1 MTLTKRI
8 DILDSSPIPRNS
20 EHSTKLT
27 TNQRIRYFIEDY
39 WDIFF
44 GVLAGVLAYKL
55 HIEGS
60 YALSAFASAMAII
73 FFSITVSEIAEILAD
88 RLKEPLGSFVL
99 TFSAVVVEI
108 LLLFMVLLETSD
120 GLSSMAADTVK
131 GGIISAVIVDMNL
144 LLGLSVLVGGLAYKM
159 QEHNEETSGSYITIL
174 LVTACVLLV
183 PSILALTNHN
193 AEVLNKASV
202 FVAILLF
209 AYYIVIL
216 IFQTKT
222 HINFF
227 KATARSRLLRF
238 KKRMQDRENDE
249 EEDEEAEIDHYIFE
263 RMPTAVNFL
272 FMAGFILI
280 IGLLAEFLAMDG
292 LKTSVNLGISPA
304 VAGLIIAFIAV
315 APEFF
320 TAVRAA
326 RNDEPQRV
334 INIAMGAS
342 TVTILVTVPI
352 LLLLAKLYN
361 IELPLNFNTLEI
373 GALIFTV
380 LLAWK
385 TTQNG
390 ITDYLEGISHLVF
403 FFAYM
408 LLAAYF

>member
-1 MTLTKRI
+1 
-8 DILDSSPIPRNS
+8 
-20 EHSTKLT
+20 
-27 TNQRIRYFIEDY
+27 
-39 WDIFF
+39 
-44 GVLAGVLAYKL
+44 LAYKL

-108 LLLFMVLLETSD
+108 LLLFMVLLERSD
-120 GLSSMAADTVK
+120 GLSSMATDTVK

-193 AEVLNKASV
+193 AKVLNKASV
-202 FVAILLF
+202 LVAILLF

-249 EEDEEAEIDHYIFE
+249 EEEEEIDHYIFE

-272 FMAGFILI
+272 FMTGFILI

-320 TAVRAA
+320 TAIRAA
-326 RNDEPQRV
+326 RNDEPQRM

-342 TVTILVTVPI
+342 TVTILVTVPM

>member
-1 MTLTKRI
+1 
-8 DILDSSPIPRNS
+8 LDSSPLPPRCS
-20 EHSTKLT
+20 DEEPPSPRFK
-27 TNQRIRYFIEDY
+27 QRINYFIEDY
-39 WDIFF
+39 WDIFL
-44 GVLAGVLAYKL
+44 GVLAAFLAYSL
-55 HIEGS
+55 NVSGNHTAAS
-60 YALSAFASAMAII
+60 LASAMAIV

-88 RLKEPLGSFVL
+88 RLKEPFGSFIL
-99 TFSAVVVEI
+99 TFSAVAVEI
-108 LLLFMVLLETSD
+108 LLLFMVLVETSN
-120 GLSSMAADTVK
+120 GSSSMAADTVK

-144 LLGLSVLVGGLAYKM
+144 LLGLSVLIGGLTYKM

-193 AEVLNKASV
+193 AEVLKKASTL
-202 FVAILLF
+202 VAILLF

-238 KKRMQDRENDE
+238 KKRVRDKEDE
-249 EEDEEAEIDHYIFE
+249 EEDEEDEIDHYIFE
-263 RMPTAVNFL
+263 RVPTFINFL
-272 FMAGFILI
+272 FMAAFIFI
-280 IGLLAEFLAMDG
+280 IGILAEMLAMNG
-292 LKTSVNLGISPA
+292 LKTAASLGISPA

-320 TAVRAA
+320 TAIRAA

-342 TVTILVTVPI
+342 TVTILLTVPM
-352 LLLLAKLYN
+352 LLFLANLYS
-361 IELPLNFNTLEI
+361 ISLPLNFNTLEI

>member
-1 MTLTKRI
+1 
-8 DILDSSPIPRNS
+8 
-20 EHSTKLT
+20 
-27 TNQRIRYFIEDY
+27 
-39 WDIFF
+39 
-44 GVLAGVLAYKL
+44 LAYKL
-55 HIEGS
+55 HIESS

-108 LLLFMVLLETSD
+108 LLLFMVLLERSD
-120 GLSSMAADTVK
+120 GLSSMATDTVK

-193 AEVLNKASV
+193 AKVLNKASV
-202 FVAILLF
+202 LVAILLF

-238 KKRMQDRENDE
+238 KKRMQDRENGE
-249 EEDEEAEIDHYIFE
+249 EEEEEIDHYIFE

-272 FMAGFILI
+272 FMTGFILI

-320 TAVRAA
+320 TAIRAA
-326 RNDEPQRV
+326 RNDEPQRM

-342 TVTILVTVPI
+342 TVTILVTVPM

>member
-1 MTLTKRI
+1 LTLTKRI
-8 DILDSSPIPRNS
+8 DILDSSPIPQNS
-20 EHSTKLT
+20 AHSTKLT

-44 GVLAGVLAYKL
+44 GVISGVLAYKL

-108 LLLFMVLLETSD
+108 LLLFMVLLERSD

-193 AEVLNKASV
+193 AKVLNKASV
-202 FVAILLF
+202 LVAILLF

-238 KKRMQDRENDE
+238 KKRMQDRENGE
-249 EEDEEAEIDHYIFE
+249 EEEEEIDHYIFE

-272 FMAGFILI
+272 FMTGFILI

-320 TAVRAA
+320 TAIRAA

-342 TVTILVTVPI
+342 TVTILVTVPM